1 MRTLLIAALC
11 AALTGCGA
19 DEKPMPTN
27 VPTVQPQNSGAQQ
40 PAEVKKG
47 GGRLPPKQ

>member
-1 MRTLLIAALC
+1 MRALLIAALC

-19 DEKPMPTN
+19 DEKQPSAN

-40 PAEVKKG
+40 PSEAKKG
-47 GGRLPPKQ
+47 GGRIPPKK